1 MDSPAEQPLGPPGTR
16 RRGDG
21 MSVQSKRTS
30 PHAGDYPDPPA
41 GPWVWARALGT
52 VVAALSA
59 IANFLWLPYYPV
71 WSVILIGLAITVI

>member
-1 MDSPAEQPLGPPGTR
+1 MRVIIPTRPLGPR
-16 RRGDG
+16 
-21 MSVQSKRTS
+21 
-30 PHAGDYPDPPA
+30 
-41 GPWVWARALGT
+41 VWARALGT

>member
-1 MDSPAEQPLGPPGTR
+1 
-16 RRGDG
+16 

-59 IANFLWLPYYPV
+59 IANFLWLPYHPV